1 MNTEML
7 KRAEAFKYAK
17 KLKQPL
23 TIALLISLSLHAL
36 ALFSIGF
43 VVPDPRQPPKILPPL
58 EVVLVNSKSKL
69 RPVKADSLAQHN
81 LDGGGNTPDD
91 RRAKMP
97 LPALHNDQNMT
108 LEQSAQRVKKLEQ
121 EVKQLLTQIKSAHTV
136 GQDKIQNQTSQND
149 ISGKDLVQR
158 SLEIVRLEAEINKN
172 IEAYQKIPRRKFI
185 GPRTQE
191 FRFAQYIE
199 DWRIKVERTGNLNY
213 PEAARQKQIYGSVQI
228 TVSILADGTIENLEI
243 SRSSGKPILDAAAL
257 RIVTMAAPFSP
268 LPVDIRRDV
277 DILGITKTMTFTLNN
292 NIESE

>member
-1 MNTEML
+1 MNAEML
-7 KRAEAFKYAK
+7 MRAEALKYAE

-23 TIALLISLSLHAL
+23 TIALLISLSLHTI

-43 VVPDPRQPPKILPPL
+43 ILPDPRQSSKILPPL

-91 RRAKMP
+91 RRAKTP

-121 EVKQLLTQIKSAHTV
+121 EVKQLLTQVKSTHTV
-136 GQDKIQNQTSQND
+136 EQNKIHNQTSKD
-149 ISGKDLVQR
+149 GISGKDLVQR
-158 SLEIVRLEAEINKN
+158 SLEIVRLEAEISKDMD
-172 IEAYQKIPRRKFI
+172 AYQKMPRRKFI
-185 GPRTQE
+185 GARTQE

-199 DWRIKVERTGNLNY
+199 DWRIKVERIGNLNY
-213 PEAARQKQIYGSVQI
+213 PEAARQKQVYGSVQI

-257 RIVTMAAPFSP
+257 RIVKMAAPFAA
-268 LPVDIRRDV
+268 LPGDIRRDV

>member
-1 MNTEML
+1 ML
-7 KRAEAFKYAK
+7 KRAETLKYAN

-43 VVPDPRQPPKILPPL
+43 ALPDPRQTPKILPPL

-91 RRAKMP
+91 RRAKTP
-97 LPALHNDQNMT
+97 LPTLQNDQNMT

-121 EVKQLLTQIKSAHTV
+121 EVKQLLAQVKSTHTV
-136 GQDKIQNQTSQND
+136 EQDKPHNQTPRDD
-149 ISGKDLVQR
+149 ISGKNLVLR
-158 SLEIVRLEAEINKN
+158 SLEIIRLEAAINKDMD
-172 IEAYQKIPRRKFI
+172 AYQKMPRRKFI
-185 GPRTQE
+185 GSRTQE

-199 DWRIKVERTGNLNY
+199 GWRIKVERIGNLNY

-257 RIVTMAAPFSP
+257 RIITMSAPFSP
-268 LPVDIRRDV
+268 LPEDIRRDV

>member
-1 MNTEML
+1 LNAEML
-7 KRAEAFKYAK
+7 KRAEALKYAE

-43 VVPDPRQPPKILPPL
+43 VLPDPRQSPKILPPL

-91 RRAKMP
+91 RRAKTP

-121 EVKQLLTQIKSAHTV
+121 EVKQLLTQVKSTHAI
-136 GQDKIQNQTSQND
+136 GQDKIQNKTPKD
-149 ISGKDLVQR
+149 GISGKDLVQR
-158 SLEIVRLEAEINKN
+158 SLEIARLEAEINKN

-185 GPRTQE
+185 GARTQE

-199 DWRIKVERTGNLNY
+199 DWRIKVERIGNLNY
-213 PEAARQKQIYGSVQI
+213 PEAARQKQVYGSVQI
-228 TVSILADGTIENLEI
+228 TVSILADGKIENLEI

-257 RIVTMAAPFSP
+257 RIVKMAAPFAP